1 MSKRTNK
8 LSIPVIMNVTG
19 DQALATGTL
28 VGSGS
33 ALNVA
38 NGQLGVLSWDYT
50 GTKPLGTF
58 IASTDDPS
66 EVRAIKLIT
75 GTPASAN
82 TQLADVW
89 EVGDKGYLESG
100 VIRADK
106 IRSVA
111 IRKARYGRYGGF
123 LATGFA
129 VPEDNV
135 DYKAYVRLLSVRN
148 DRTFGA
154 NDDVLSVVVPG
165 YDFTTFATVSPKDYV
180 LKNIVTKING
190 YSKLIRGSREV
201 VAFGVKI
208 AGGTGTTIGTIAP
221 GTNVPFQTINGTTYS
236 ITADEA
242 FVTALAKLNADS
254 ATLTGTSSIVNV
266 NVATAGT
273 VADVDA
279 IIVLGLPAKRA
290 AYYDNIEQTQTSAE
304 VTFGGGFDYFTDTNN
319 NQVDTG
325 YPTVTKMWAEESI
338 NTGVKLRIQSR
349 DRYLLTVH
357 TKQNH
362 PHGEWFSEGKD
373 YINES
378 KLYTT
383 LSIDYYDTEN
393 PLTTEVTSPKNVTL
407 LFPCE
412 KLSTFTATVNNVT
425 TEITAGNA
433 PITMV
438 TSNDAGTGTASVNT
452 STSVTNILINWLS
465 IAKEVFGK
473 IDFIAD
479 SSL

>member
-33 ALNVA
+33 ALNVL

-58 IASTDDPS
+58 IASTDDAT

-75 GTPASAN
+75 GTPASTN

-106 IRSVA
+106 IRSVS

-123 LATGFA
+123 LATGFDA
-129 VPEDNV
+129 PSDDVE
-135 DYKAYVRLLSVRN
+135 YKAYVRLLSVRN
-148 DRTFGA
+148 DRTFGR
-154 NDDVLSVVVPG
+154 NDDVLSVVVPAR
-165 YDFTTFATVSPKDYV
+165 DFTALGTVSPKDYV
-180 LKNIVTKING
+180 LKNVVTEING

-290 AYYDNIEQTQTSAE
+290 AYYDNIEQTQTNAE
-304 VTFGGGFDYFTDTNN
+304 VTFGGGFAD
-319 NQVDTG
+319 VDSPK
-325 YPTVTKMWAEESI
+325 PTITKMWAEESI

-362 PHGEWFSEGKD
+362 PHGEWFAEGKD

-412 KLSTFTATVNNVT
+412 KLSTFTPTVTNVT
-425 TEITAGNA
+425 TEIAAGNA
-433 PITMV
+433 PITMT

-452 STSVTNILINWLS
+452 VTSVTGILIAWLNS
-465 IAKEVFGK
+465 AKTNYGGV
-473 IDFIAD
+473 DYIAD

>member
-19 DQALATGTL
+19 DQTLATGTL
-28 VGSGS
+28 TTATS

-38 NGQLGVLSWDYT
+38 NGQLGVLSWDYS

-58 IASTDDPS
+58 IASTDDAT

-123 LATGFA
+123 VATGFD
-129 VPEDNV
+129 VPSDDVE
-135 DYKAYVRLLSVRN
+135 YKAYIRLLSVRN

-154 NDDVLSVVVPG
+154 NDDVLSVVIPAQ
-165 YDFTTFATVSPKDYV
+165 DFTTLGTVAPKDYV
-180 LKNIVTKING
+180 LKNVVTEINS

-221 GTNVPFQTINGTTYS
+221 GTSVPFQTVNGTTYS

-266 NVATAGT
+266 NSATAGT

-304 VTFGGGFDYFTDTNN
+304 VSFGGGF
-319 NQVDTG
+319 VDVDSPK
-325 YPTVTKMWAEESI
+325 PTVVKMWAEESI

-362 PHGEWFSEGKD
+362 PHGEWFAEGKD

-412 KLSTFTATVNNVT
+412 KLSTFTPTVNNVT
-425 TEITAGNA
+425 TAIAAGNA
-433 PITMV
+433 PITMT

-452 STSVTNILINWLS
+452 VTDATNILVAWLNS
-465 IAKEVFGK
+465 AKTNYGGV
-473 IDFIAD
+473 DYIAD
-479 SSL
+479 TSL

>member
-33 ALNVA
+33 ALNVL

-58 IASTDDPS
+58 IASTDDAT

-75 GTPASAN
+75 GTPASTN

-106 IRSVA
+106 IRSVS

-123 LATGFA
+123 LATGFDA
-129 VPEDNV
+129 PSDDVE
-135 DYKAYVRLLSVRN
+135 YKAYVRLLSVRN

-154 NDDVLSVVVPG
+154 NDDVLSVVVPAQ
-165 YDFTTFATVSPKDYV
+165 DFTALGTVSPKDYV
-180 LKNIVTKING
+180 LKNVVTEINN

-290 AYYDNIEQTQTSAE
+290 AYYDNIEQTQTNAE
-304 VTFGGGFDYFTDTNN
+304 ITFGGGFAD
-319 NQVDTG
+319 VDSPK
-325 YPTVTKMWAEESI
+325 PTITKMWAEESI

-362 PHGEWFSEGKD
+362 PHGEWFAEGKD

-412 KLSTFTATVNNVT
+412 KLSTFTPTVTNVT
-425 TEITAGNA
+425 TEIAAGNA
-433 PITMV
+433 PITMT

-452 STSVTNILINWLS
+452 VASVTGILIAWLNS
-465 IAKEVFGK
+465 AKTNYGGV
-473 IDFIAD
+473 DYIAD

>member
-58 IASTDDPS
+58 IASTDDAT

-75 GTPASAN
+75 GTPASTN

-123 LATGFA
+123 LATGFDA
-129 VPEDNV
+129 PSDDVE
-135 DYKAYVRLLSVRN
+135 YKAYVRLLSVRN

-154 NDDVLSVVVPG
+154 NDDVLSVVVPAQ
-165 YDFTTFATVSPKDYV
+165 DFTTLATVSPKDYV
-180 LKNIVTKING
+180 LKNVVTEING

-201 VAFGVKI
+201 VALGIKI

-221 GTNVPFQTINGTTYS
+221 GTNVPFQTISGTTYS

-290 AYYDNIEQTQTSAE
+290 AYYDNIEQTQTNAE
-304 VTFGGGFDYFTDTNN
+304 VTFGGGFAN
-319 NQVDTG
+319 VDSPK
-325 YPTVTKMWAEESI
+325 PTITKMWAEESI

-412 KLSTFTATVNNVT
+412 KVSTFTSTVTNVT
-425 TEITAGNA
+425 TEIAAGNA

-452 STSVTNILINWLS
+452 STSVTNILIAWLNS
-465 IAKEVFGK
+465 AKTNYGGV
-473 IDFIAD
+473 DYIAD

>member
-58 IASTDDPS
+58 IASTDDAT

-123 LATGFA
+123 LATGFDTPSDD
-129 VPEDNV
+129 VE
-135 DYKAYVRLLSVRN
+135 YKAYVRLLSVRN

-154 NDDVLSVVVPG
+154 NDDVLSVVVPAQ
-165 YDFTTFATVSPKDYV
+165 DFTALGTVSPRDYV
-180 LKNIVTKING
+180 LKNVVSEING

-266 NVATAGT
+266 NVANAGT

-290 AYYDNIEQTQTSAE
+290 AYYDNIEQTQTNAE
-304 VTFGGGFDYFTDTNN
+304 VTFGGGFAD
-319 NQVDTG
+319 VDSPK
-325 YPTVTKMWAEESI
+325 PTITKMWAEESI
-338 NTGVKLRIQSR
+338 NTGTKLRIQSR

-362 PHGEWFSEGKD
+362 PHGEWFAEGKD

-393 PLTTEVTSPKNVTL
+393 ALTTEVTSPKNVTL

-412 KLSTFTATVNNVT
+412 KLSTFTPTVTNVT
-425 TEITAGNA
+425 TEIAAGNA
-433 PITMV
+433 PITMT
-438 TSNDAGTGTASVNT
+438 TSNDAGTGTASANT
-452 STSVTNILINWLS
+452 VASVTGILIAWLNS
-465 IAKEVFGK
+465 AKTNYGGV
-473 IDFIAD
+473 DYIAD
-479 SSL
+479 TSL